1 MVFQTYSSAVGS
13 CYQEKEPGTLFAS
26 SSGAHRSPCT
36 ITLITDPNRW
46 LRVRLT
52 SGTAARREGNG
63 TGGFKGRSGRRM
75 GREGKGQRQRQELL
89 KLWGKTGRAGE
100 GAEHNAG

>member
-1 MVFQTYSSAVGS
+1 
-13 CYQEKEPGTLFAS
+13 
-26 SSGAHRSPCT
+26 
-36 ITLITDPNRW
+36 
-46 LRVRLT
+46 
-52 SGTAARREGNG
+52 
-63 TGGFKGRSGRRM
+63 M